1 MKRNHLPRCS
11 SRKGSRSML
20 STYDMQCLSRLEDRW
35 LDPDCNAIPE
45 DEEDDEFW
53 DQVDRD
59 VEDRWFEKLREG
71 GL

>member
-1 MKRNHLPRCS
+1 
-11 SRKGSRSML
+11 ML
-20 STYDMQCLSRLEDRW
+20 STYDMACLSRLEDRW
-35 LDPDCNAIPE
+35 LDPDYNTIPEDE

-53 DQVDRD
+53 DQIDRD